1 MKGLKRKGRRGDR
14 TAPERERERPHR
26 IETGVSMM
34 SMEMVKLRGWRTRVP
49 FFLDLFCLVLRSVR
63 AGFAKL
69 IMLCTHAFPLCV
81 GKILF
86 SSRG

>member
-1 MKGLKRKGRRGDR
+1 MKGLKRKGRRGDK
-14 TAPERERERPHR
+14 TAPEREREPHR

-63 AGFAKL
+63 A
-69 IMLCTHAFPLCV
+69 AF
-81 GKILF
+81 
-86 SSRG
+86 